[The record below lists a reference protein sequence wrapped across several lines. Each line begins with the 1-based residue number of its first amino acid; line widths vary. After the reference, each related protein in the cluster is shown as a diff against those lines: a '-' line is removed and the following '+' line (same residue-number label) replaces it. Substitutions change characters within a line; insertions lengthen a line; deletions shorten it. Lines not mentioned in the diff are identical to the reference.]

1 MISVNICSPTLDIAV
16 PWDDLVRRAS
26 SNVFMNPVALTVAN
40 ETGFARI
47 QVLLAWDDSAGP
59 RRLVGVWAFQVRR
72 ISPLWPALLEALP
85 YNYAFLS
92 SPVVD
97 PAYRRRG
104 RSRVPVGD
112 PGKPAAAQGDQ
123 SEVARCGGAELRDA
137 CERADGAGRRA
148 AQIVREHAAFR
159 DPGSWRET
167 VRLDP
172 EEAAAGLEPALRRR
186 RGRYRQ
192 QPLRRIRERRSRR
205 FWSWKPEAGRARAA
219 RRLLCDAADA
229 AFARQ
234 MVIALAERGNASV
247 ALLRVDGRAI
257 AAQVLMYC
265 GATAYTWKT
274 AFSPDYAKYSP
285 GALLIDKITDDLFSS
300 AGIEA
305 INSCSSEGSFMA
317 QLWAGPPED
326 GRYARRCRT
335 GKIAGVFAGGH
346 PPARLRPAPSASRP
360 DPGLADAGRIQ
371 KQESEF
377 CRASLGLIA
386 ACDMPPGDRVDLWV
400 TLYLNDI

>member
-1 MISVNICSPTLDIAV
+1 MISVSICSPTLDLSV

-40 ETGFARI
+40 ESRFARI
-47 QVLLAWDDSAGP
+47 QVLLAWDDSTGSE
-59 RRLVGVWAFQVRR
+59 RLVGVWALQVRK

-97 PAYRRRG
+97 PAF
-104 RSRVPVGD
+104 VGAVI
-112 PGKPAAAQGDQ
+112 PAFLSAIRESPSLPKVINLKSLDAEAPSFAMLVNALAVQ
-123 SEVARCGGAELRDA
+123 GGAQLRLSESTRPFATREFGVKRSGSTRKKLRQDWNRLSA
-137 CERADGAGRRA
+137 TGAVDVVNNRTPDM
-148 AQIVREHAAFR
+148 QEAFETFLTLEA
-159 DPGSWRET
+159 GSWKG
-167 VRLDP
+167 
-172 EEAAAGLEPALRRR
+172 A
-186 RGRYRQ
+186 RGT
-192 QPLRRIRERRSRR
+192 
-205 FWSWKPEAGRARAA
+205 A
-219 RRLLCDAADA
+219 LLCDAADA

-234 MVIALAERGNASV
+234 LVIALAERGNASV

-285 GALLIDKITDDLFSS
+285 GALLIDKITEELFAT

-317 QLWAGPPED
+317 QLWSGRRKMADLLIDVGAGKSLAFSLEA
-326 GRYARRCRT
+326 ARQWGYDQLRWLRDRIRT
-335 GKIAGVFAGGH
+335 WSL
-346 PPARLRPAPSASRP
+346 PAAPKKVS
-360 DPGLADAGRIQ
+360 LAAPR
-371 KQESEF
+371 
-377 CRASLGLIA
+377 
-386 ACDMPPGDRVDLWV
+386 
-400 TLYLNDI
+400 